1 MAFFKLRFPGRNAS
15 SSTGADAISNTPA
28 ESVEV
33 IRKRARHR
41 LMGSVVLV
49 LGAVVGLPLLF
60 DSQPRPVAVDTPIV
74 IPDRNQATPLV
85 TPAAKSS
92 ASKDRGITAPG
103 VSLPD
108 TMDAKNVV
116 ANASALDP
124 HEEVVTKDNKS
135 DVAKSEVK
143 TAEAKVEQKS
153 DVKIEAKPE
162 AKSEPKSESKSEA
175 KPETKAESKAETK
188 TAGKTDSKSD
198 PKHDAKTDHKTDHKS
213 DKKSDTKSDSKD
225 AAKVKALLDGK
236 EATKSEAV
244 RSVVQVGAF
253 ADAAKAK
260 EARNKLESAG
270 IKTYTQEVDTKE
282 GKRIRVRV
290 GPFATKEEADKAAE
304 KIRKLNLQTSVI
316 KL

>member
-103 VSLPD
+103 VSLPG

-124 HEEVVTKDNKS
+124 HEEVVTKDSKS

-143 TAEAKVEQKS
+143 TAEAKVEPKADGKTEQKS
-153 DVKIEAKPE
+153 DVKTEAKPE
-162 AKSEPKSESKSEA
+162 PKAEVKVDA
-175 KPETKAESKAETK
+175 KPE
-188 TAGKTDSKSD
+188 
-198 PKHDAKTDHKTDHKS
+198 PKHDARADHKA
-213 DKKSDTKSDSKD
+213 DKKSDTKSDVKSDSKDASKKSDAKADPKD
-225 AAKVKALLDGK
+225 AAKAKALLDGK
-236 EATKSEAV
+236 DAAKPEAV

-270 IKTYTQEVDTKE
+270 IKTYTQEVDTKD

-304 KIRKLNLQTSVI
+304 KIRKLNLQTTVI

>member
-28 ESVEV
+28 ENVEV

-74 IPDRNQATPLV
+74 IPDRNQAAPLV

-92 ASKDRGITAPG
+92 ASKDRGTTAPG
-103 VSLPD
+103 VSMPGA
-108 TMDAKNVV
+108 MDAKNVV

-124 HEEVVTKDNKS
+124 HEEVVSKDSKS
-135 DVAKSEVK
+135 DVAK
-143 TAEAKVEQKS
+143 TAEAKVE
-153 DVKIEAKPE
+153 
-162 AKSEPKSESKSEA
+162 PKAEGKTEA
-175 KPETKAESKAETK
+175 KPETKSETKAEVKADTK
-188 TAGKTDSKSD
+188 TE
-198 PKHDAKTDHKTDHKS
+198 PKHDAKADHKA
-213 DKKSDTKSDSKD
+213 DKKSDAKTDSKD
-225 AAKVKALLDGK
+225 AAKAKALLDGK
-236 EATKSEAV
+236 DAAKTEAV

-270 IKTYTQEVDTKE
+270 IKTYTQEVDTKD

-304 KIRKLNLQTSVI
+304 KIRKLNLQTTVI

>member
-103 VSLPD
+103 VSLPG

-124 HEEVVTKDNKS
+124 HEEVVTKDSKPEL
-135 DVAKSEVK
+135 AKSEVK
-143 TAEAKVEQKS
+143 TADAKVEPKADGKTEQKS
-153 DVKIEAKPE
+153 DVKT
-162 AKSEPKSESKSEA
+162 EA
-175 KPETKAESKAETK
+175 KPETKAEVKADTK
-188 TAGKTDSKSD
+188 PE
-198 PKHDAKTDHKTDHKS
+198 PKHDAKTDHKA
-213 DKKSDTKSDSKD
+213 DKKSDAKSDSKDVAKKSDAKTDTKTDTKD

-236 EATKSEAV
+236 ETTKSEAV

>member
-92 ASKDRGITAPG
+92 ASKDRGMTAPG

-124 HEEVVTKDNKS
+124 HEEVVTKDSKAE
-135 DVAKSEVK
+135 VAKSEVK
-143 TAEAKVEQKS
+143 TAEAKVESKADGKTEQKS
-153 DVKIEAKPE
+153 DVK
-162 AKSEPKSESKSEA
+162 
-175 KPETKAESKAETK
+175 T
-188 TAGKTDSKSD
+188 
-198 PKHDAKTDHKTDHKS
+198 
-213 DKKSDTKSDSKD
+213 DSKD
-225 AAKVKALLDGK
+225 AAKAKALLDGK
-236 EATKSEAV
+236 DAAKSEAV

-270 IKTYTQEVDTKE
+270 IKTYTQEVETKD

-290 GPFATKEEADKAAE
+290 GPFATKEEADKVAE
-304 KIRKLNLQTSVI
+304 KIRKLNLQTTVI